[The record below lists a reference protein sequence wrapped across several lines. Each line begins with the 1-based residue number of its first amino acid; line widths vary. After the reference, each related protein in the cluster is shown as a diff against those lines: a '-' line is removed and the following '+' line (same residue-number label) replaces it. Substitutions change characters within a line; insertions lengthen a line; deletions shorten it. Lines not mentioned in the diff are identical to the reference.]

1 MRDFDELYNNLTKI
15 IRGKTP
21 HDAVEEN
28 IRQILEAY
36 PNKKAQLF
44 DRLDAAFGQHG
55 NYTTAR
61 AAINQGETFEV
72 KSIYRNQEL

>member
-1 MRDFDELYNNLTKI
+1 MSNFDELYNNLTKI
-15 IRGKTP
+15 IRGKSTYEV
-21 HDAVEEN
+21 VEES

-36 PNKKAQLF
+36 PNNKAQLF

-72 KSIYRNQEL
+72 KSIYRNQNL